1 MKRFL
6 PLLAML
12 AFMTGSHTAGAV
24 SVQSAVSG
32 GSTALAFTID
42 LDALDVEVEALGD
55 THVDGS
61 GRFVLPITSGD
72 VTFEPLA
79 GSIEHEDSGL
89 RFSFG
94 SVDLDVEH
102 LRFDFDDRTVSGDLS
117 VGPFSSTLD
126 IFDLVACVDGGC
138 TGPGGTVPIT
148 GFGLFLRT
156 DAADAFEN
164 LVFGD
169 DRFDDGDQIALAQ
182 IEIAAVPEP
191 AALVLLGTAL
201 TGLATLRRKSA

>member
-1 MKRFL
+1 MKRFF
-6 PLLAML
+6 PLLALL
-12 AFMTGSHTAGAV
+12 AFLAGSHTAGAV
-24 SVQSAVSG
+24 SVQRAVSG
-32 GSTALAFTID
+32 GSTSLAFTID
-42 LDALDVEVEALGD
+42 LDALDVDVEALGN
-55 THVDGS
+55 TQVDGA
-61 GRFVLPITSGD
+61 GRFILPITSGD
-72 VTFEPLA
+72 VTFGPLA
-79 GSIEHEDSGL
+79 GSIDHEGSGL

-94 SVDLDVEH
+94 SVDLDLED
-102 LRFDFDDRTVSGDLS
+102 LRFDFDDGTVSGDLS
-117 VGPFSSTLD
+117 VGPLSDTLD
-126 IFDLVACVDGGC
+126 IFNIVACVDGGC

-191 AALVLLGTAL
+191 AALVLLGAAL